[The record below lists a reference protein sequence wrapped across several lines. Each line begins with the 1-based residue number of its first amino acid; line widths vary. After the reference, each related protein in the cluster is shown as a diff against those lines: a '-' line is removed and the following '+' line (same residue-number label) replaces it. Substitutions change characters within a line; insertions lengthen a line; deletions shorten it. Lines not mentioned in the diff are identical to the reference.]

1 MKWFLSVLGAVLIL
15 AGSYLASRIQTA
27 DGVRVE
33 DIRFAGTGG
42 IQMSALLYV
51 PANATA
57 RTPAPGVLAVHGLI
71 NSREMQDGFAI
82 EFARRGYVVL
92 ALDMTGH
99 GYSAP
104 PAFANKWGGPDGL
117 KYLRSLAFVDK
128 NNIGLEGHSLGGAAV
143 LSAALAYPDGYRS
156 LILVGSTTAAPA
168 AGSASFPHDTAYV
181 LGRYDE
187 FTPMM
192 WGSMDFAKP
201 SPAAET
207 LLAKDVTTTPKLKQ
221 NFGTSKDI
229 DAGVLYGSIANG
241 TARQLYIPA
250 VTHPGE
256 HISTE
261 AIGDAVGW
269 FGKTLKGGTP
279 RDSRDQIWYWK
290 ELGTLTGFAGFV
302 LLMLGAFDVLLGL
315 PFFNT
320 MAHAPEPARTM
331 HDRQW
336 WVALIA
342 GGIIPGLAFLPLTI
356 MGGMLLP
363 ASAIFP
369 QTFTNQVMVWALG
382 SLLISFGALFF
393 FRKKTATYTTEWL
406 ASIVIGLATVGI
418 GYLSL
423 AIVDALF
430 HVDFRFWVLALKLMS
445 PWQFKSFLL
454 YLIPFG
460 VFFFFTLRGLQSDLT
475 VKQQGWFA
483 HYAATKIAMCGG
495 VALLLIAEYLPM
507 ATGDHL
513 LLRAD
518 PLHPIMAFQFVPILA
533 IVAAISTFTYRR
545 TNSYVPGAVI
555 STLFVTWYVVAGT
568 ATMIA

>member
-1 MKWFLSVLGAVLIL
+1 MKWLLGALGAVLIL
-15 AGSYLASRIQTA
+15 AGSYLAARIQTS

-33 DIRFAGTGG
+33 DIRFSGSGGT
-42 IQMSALLYV
+42 QMSALLYI
-51 PANATA
+51 PPNATDK
-57 RTPAPGVLAVHGLI
+57 TPAPGILAVHGLI

-117 KYLRSLAFVDK
+117 KYLRGLPFVDK
-128 NNIGLEGHSLGGAAV
+128 DNIGLEGHSLGGAAV
-143 LSAALAYPDGYRS
+143 LSAALAYPDGYKS
-156 LILVGSTTAAPA
+156 LILVGSTTGAPA
-168 AGSASFPHDTAYV
+168 AGSATFPRNAGYV

-221 NFGTSKDI
+221 NFGTTKDV
-229 DAGVLYGSIANG
+229 DAGVLYGSIADG
-241 TARQLYIPA
+241 TARRLYMPA

-261 AIGDAVGW
+261 AIGDAIDW
-269 FGKTLKGGTP
+269 FGRTLKGGTQRP
-279 RDSRDQIWYWK
+279 DQIWYWK
-290 ELGTLTGFAGFV
+290 ELGTLIGFAGFV
-302 LLMLGAFDVLLGL
+302 LLLLGAFDVLLSFPL
-315 PFFNT
+315 FNS
-320 MAHAPEPARTM
+320 MARAPEPARTIR
-331 HDRQW
+331 DRQW
-336 WVALIA
+336 WVGLIV
-342 GGIIPGLAFLPLTI
+342 GGLIPGLSFLPLMI
-356 MGGMLLP
+356 VGGMLVP

-382 SLLISFGALFF
+382 TLLISYGALYF
-393 FRKKTATYTTEWL
+393 FRKKQAAFTTAWL
-406 ASIVIGLATVGI
+406 PSIAIGVATVGI

-423 AIVDALF
+423 VIVDAVF

-460 VFFFFTLRGLQSDLT
+460 IFFFFTLRGLQSDLA
-475 VKQQGWFA
+475 VRHQGWFA
-483 HYAATKIAMCGG
+483 HYAATKLAMCGG
-495 VALLLIAEYLPM
+495 VALLLVAEYLPM

-533 IVAAISTFTYRR
+533 IVGVISTYTYRR

>member
-1 MKWFLSVLGAVLIL
+1 MKWLLGALGAVLIL
-15 AGSYLASRIQTA
+15 AGSYLAARIQTS

-42 IQMSALLYV
+42 IQMSALLYI
-51 PANATA
+51 PPNATDK
-57 RTPAPGVLAVHGLI
+57 TPAPGILAVHGLI

-117 KYLRSLAFVDK
+117 KYLRSLSFVDK
-128 NNIGLEGHSLGGAAV
+128 SNIGLEGHSLGGAAV
-143 LSAALAYPDGYRS
+143 LSAALAYPDGYKS
-156 LILVGSTTAAPA
+156 LILVGSTTGAPA
-168 AGSASFPHDTAYV
+168 AGSATFPRNAGFV

-201 SPAAET
+201 SPAAEI
-207 LLAKDVTTTPKLKQ
+207 LLAKDVATTPKLKL
-221 NFGTSKDI
+221 NFGTAKDI
-229 DAGVLYGSIANG
+229 DAGVLYGSIADG
-241 TARQLYIPA
+241 TARRLYMPA

-261 AIGDAVGW
+261 AIGDAIDW
-269 FGKTLKGGTP
+269 FSRTLKGGTQRP
-279 RDSRDQIWYWK
+279 DQVWYWK
-290 ELGTLTGFAGFV
+290 ELGTLTGFAGFI
-302 LLMLGAFDVLLGL
+302 LLMLGAFDVLLSFS
-315 PFFNT
+315 FFNR
-320 MAHAPEPARTM
+320 MARAPEPSRTVR
-331 HDRQW
+331 DRQW
-336 WVALIA
+336 WIALIV
-342 GGIIPGLAFLPLTI
+342 GGLIPGLSFLPLMI
-356 MGGMLLP
+356 VGSMILP

-369 QTFTNQVMVWALG
+369 QAFTNEVMVWALG
-382 SLLISFGALFF
+382 TLLISYGALYF
-393 FRKKTATYTTEWL
+393 FRRKQAAFSTDWL
-406 ASIVIGLATVGI
+406 GSIAIGVATVGI

-423 AIVDALF
+423 VIVDAVF

-460 VFFFFTLRGLQSDLT
+460 IFFFFTLRGLQSDLA
-475 VKQQGWFA
+475 VKRQGWFA
-483 HYAATKIAMCGG
+483 HFAAAKVAMCGG
-495 VALLLIAEYLPM
+495 VAVLLIAEYLPM
-507 ATGDHL
+507 ATSDHL

-533 IVAAISTFTYRR
+533 IAGAISTYTYRR

>member
-1 MKWFLSVLGAVLIL
+1 MKWLLSTLGIVLIA
-15 AGSYLASRIQTA
+15 AGSFLASRIQTA

-33 DIRFAGTGG
+33 DIRFMGTGG
-42 IQMSALLYV
+42 IRMSALLYV

-57 RTPAPGVLAVHGLI
+57 QTPAPGVLAVHGLI

-82 EFARRGYVVL
+82 EFARRGYVVV

-117 KYLRSLAFVDK
+117 NYLRSLPFVDK
-128 NNIGLEGHSLGGAAV
+128 NKIGLEGHSLGGAAV

-156 LILVGSTTAAPA
+156 LILVGSTTAPPA
-168 AGSASFPHDTAYV
+168 AGSARFPHNAGYV

-192 WGSMDFAKP
+192 WGSMEFAKP

-207 LLAKDVTTTPKLKQ
+207 LLAKNVTTTPKLKQ
-221 NFGTSKDI
+221 DFGTEKDVE
-229 DAGVLYGSIANG
+229 AGALYGDVERG
-241 TARQLYIPA
+241 TARQLYLPA

-261 AIGDAVGW
+261 AIGDAADW
-269 FGKTLKGGTP
+269 FAKTLKGGTP
-279 RDSRDQIWYWK
+279 RVASDQIWYWK
-290 ELGTLTGFAGFV
+290 ELGTAIGFAGFV
-302 LLMLGAFDVLLGL
+302 LLLLGAFDVLLGF
-315 PFFNT
+315 PYFNT
-320 MAHAPEPARTM
+320 MIHVPGPARSE

-336 WVALIA
+336 WAALFL
-342 GGIIPGLAFLPLTI
+342 GGVLPGVTFLPLMI
-356 MGGMLLP
+356 LGGFLLP
-363 ASAIFP
+363 ASTLFP

-382 SLLISFGALFF
+382 TLLISFGALYF
-393 FRKKTATYTTEWL
+393 FRRQTSVFTTRWL
-406 ASIVIGLATVGI
+406 PSLLIGVATVGI
-418 GYLSL
+418 GYVSL
-423 AIVDALF
+423 VIVDAVF

-454 YLIPFG
+454 YLVPFG
-460 VFFFFTLRGLQSDLT
+460 IFFFFTLRGLQSDLA
-475 VKQQGWFA
+475 VARQGWFA
-483 HYAATKIAMCGG
+483 HYSATKFAMCGG

-507 ATGDHL
+507 ATSDHL

-533 IVAAISTFTYRR
+533 IVAFISTFTYRR

-568 ATMIA
+568 ATMLS